1 MDSLQGGVTPRRHFC
16 IQDVTQEDRHLP
28 PARRAQM
35 QLLGLLGQLHR
46 ARIAPVQRLGERA
59 LVRHARPLRALE
71 LGDRHERLLGQ
82 RQDARAWASGVRREL
97 ELLTTRV
104 DSTCVI
110 VNGSTGF
117 GFSHGVRLLHVV
129 VDPGL
134 HERRPTRVFRR

>member
-1 MDSLQGGVTPRRHFC
+1 MVCLVGGKPFA
-16 IQDVTQEDRHLP
+16 E
-28 PARRAQM
+28 PAEPAS
-35 QLLGLLGQLHR
+35 
-46 ARIAPVQRLGERA
+46 AEPASAEA
-59 LVRHARPLRALE
+59 
-71 LGDRHERLLGQ
+71 
-82 RQDARAWASGVRREL
+82 ARAWASGVRREL